1 VKLEIYTGMSCYAFD
16 IDGVLVVARR
26 RFEEAKRRSRGNREL
41 FWRIFLDPAMLSL
54 DEPRETGIGLL
65 RDRVGRGRV
74 VIVSG
79 RPERLR
85 KATENQLSSFGVP
98 IAKIHAVLLR
108 RNGDKRPEWV
118 VKPELLKDYLTEQ
131 RLVLVEAHDDT
142 PRVLEAYAKLYPRA
156 RLYLHRDT
164 SHYREYRVGRIE
176 DYF

>member
-79 RPERLR
+79 RP
-85 KATENQLSSFGVP
+85 
-98 IAKIHAVLLR
+98 
-108 RNGDKRPEWV
+108 
-118 VKPELLKDYLTEQ
+118 
-131 RLVLVEAHDDT
+131 
-142 PRVLEAYAKLYPRA
+142 
-156 RLYLHRDT
+156 
-164 SHYREYRVGRIE
+164 
-176 DYF
+176 